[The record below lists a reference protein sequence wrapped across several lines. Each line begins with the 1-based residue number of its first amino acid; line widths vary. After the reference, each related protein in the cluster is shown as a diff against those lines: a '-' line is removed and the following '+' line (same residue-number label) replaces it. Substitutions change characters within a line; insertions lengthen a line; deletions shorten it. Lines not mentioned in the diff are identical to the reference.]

1 MMVNELESRFAD
13 FDMIPGRAD
22 MTNALRNTEYDVDSA
37 FQLILEQQK
46 PKKPLVLDTTPKKP
60 KKAIEI
66 GTPSPSSGSKNSTSS
81 SNNKGKTTAGSTN
94 DKKGKGTPSSSS
106 SKPRI
111 QQAAKRSKAVQKAIA
126 EYAEDKARVNMVVV
140 GHVDAGKSTMMGHLL
155 YQIGSVAKQDLRKFE
170 KESKQIGKG
179 SFHFAWVMDNEDEER
194 ERGVTIDVG
203 VRSFETDSK
212 EITLLDAPGHRDF
225 IPNMINGASQ
235 ADVAILVV
243 NAAEGEFE
251 SGFHDGGQTK
261 EHAMLVR
268 SLGVSDLVVAVNKM
282 DIVDWS
288 QERYLSIVAEVSEFL
303 KSSGFKDEV
312 DFVPV
317 SGFTGENL
325 VANTADALKEWYD
338 GPTLLERIDKFSPP
352 LRPLDIPLRM
362 PISDLYKGSGNTV
375 VVIGRVESGIIAP
388 GDRVLVAPR
397 TEIATVKSVIG
408 TTDALSFGLA
418 GANVEVVLQDI
429 EYNVLTAGN
438 VLCDPQYPCPVGRKL
453 RAQILTMGTPVRLGH
468 SCLVHLHSV
477 KIPAVVTKLIKTI
490 DKRSGETLQE
500 NPRFLGSNQAA
511 IVEVLLEKPVC
522 MEQYKRFKQMGRF
535 MLRDGNQTIA
545 AGVIIKIKKIKTE

>member
-1 MMVNELESRFAD
+1 MSRHRNVRWMSTDDYDDDYYDDDDYDYDDDDQQYYSANGPQEVDAWGQPIYSDDGYYDNQEQYDPYEQDYYPQDNEEQQPEQSVDQTPQDQEPDPEFEKMMVNELESRFAD

-375 VVIGRVESGIIAP
+375 VVIGRVESG
-388 GDRVLVAPR
+388 
-397 TEIATVKSVIG
+397 
-408 TTDALSFGLA
+408 
-418 GANVEVVLQDI
+418 
-429 EYNVLTAGN
+429 
-438 VLCDPQYPCPVGRKL
+438 
-453 RAQILTMGTPVRLGH
+453 
-468 SCLVHLHSV
+468 
-477 KIPAVVTKLIKTI
+477 
-490 DKRSGETLQE
+490 
-500 NPRFLGSNQAA
+500 
-511 IVEVLLEKPVC
+511 
-522 MEQYKRFKQMGRF
+522 
-535 MLRDGNQTIA
+535 
-545 AGVIIKIKKIKTE
+545 